1 MCKNLKGVIY
11 IGVLCL
17 IANVS
22 NAAEGARGG
31 SVIAN
36 SDNPI
41 TISYALQIAI
51 SFLAV
56 IGFILILAWLIRRT
70 GRFGVQN
77 NKILKVIASMSL
89 GMREKILLIEVEGV
103 NIVVG
108 IAPGHIRTLHV
119 YEKNINADQKDNN
132 YPNKEGAGFKHI
144 MAKYLK

>member
-1 MCKNLKGVIY
+1 MHKNIKFIFFIV
-11 IGVLCL
+11 VLCL
-17 IANVS
+17 IENMAT
-22 NAAEGARGG
+22 AADLARGG
-31 SVIAN
+31 ANIAN
-36 SDNPI
+36 ADNPVSL
-41 TISYALQIAI
+41 SYALQILV

-56 IGFILILAWLIRRT
+56 IGFILLLAWLMRRT
-70 GRFGVQN
+70 GRFGVEN

-119 YEKNINADQKDNN
+119 YEKNTNIE
-132 YPNKEGAGFKHI
+132 NKIDKKPSEESGAFKQI